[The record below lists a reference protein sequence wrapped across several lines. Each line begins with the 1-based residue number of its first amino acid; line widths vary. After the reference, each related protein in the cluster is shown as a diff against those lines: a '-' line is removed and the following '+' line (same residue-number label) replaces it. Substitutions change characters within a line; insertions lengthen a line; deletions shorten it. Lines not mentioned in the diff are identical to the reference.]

1 MSISAET
8 WGRAK
13 GGEPMFSTV
22 NSPTA
27 LHFRVLAHIGSGMG
41 RDRPEH
47 GKVFGR
53 FEPGFGR
60 SQSKRILTGWILKRI
75 YRTLLLIGA
84 LSHFLRNN
92 ATSRFEKSNRGFVAT
107 NVFER
112 NLMMLS
118 LVRARGLKGP
128 VSDDTGIYKIDSNTK
143 QIEQNWS

>member
-60 SQSKRILTGWILKRI
+60 SQSKRILTG
-75 YRTLLLIGA
+75 
-84 LSHFLRNN
+84 
-92 ATSRFEKSNRGFVAT
+92 
-107 NVFER
+107 
-112 NLMMLS
+112 
-118 LVRARGLKGP
+118 
-128 VSDDTGIYKIDSNTK
+128 
-143 QIEQNWS
+143 